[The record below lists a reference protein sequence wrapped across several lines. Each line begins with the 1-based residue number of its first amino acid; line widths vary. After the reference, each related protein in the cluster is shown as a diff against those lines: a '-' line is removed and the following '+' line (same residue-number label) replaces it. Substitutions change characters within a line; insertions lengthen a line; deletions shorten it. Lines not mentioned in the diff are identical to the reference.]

1 MENEGTSYGSF
12 ILTHQDPD
20 SRQALRIVSELKD
33 PHVEQ
38 DEITRLS
45 EFPADPEERYAAILS
60 SIANHA
66 GKQITFLSIP
76 NIPGT
81 IISSGDLHR
90 TFVHNSDG
98 AWKTARAV
106 QRGHAKRS
114 LIPIGMVAE
123 DVGYHTGFQ
132 EKSVGFTQ
140 TQAGREYG
148 DPISKFLLKYAAE
161 NNIAFEKILGST
173 ISKTDS
179 RAPYNRARILEYLA
193 KRKNDSDIRI
203 VDIIDFL
210 ESPANVAPYAL
221 SALQDEGLVLFD
233 SVSPDNSKMK
243 INYSINPDFHDIPH
257 TTHKYNLKPALEA
270 ISSLTQKGVSE
281 FNIDAV
287 HSEMQKKNPNST
299 RNVASNLVL
308 DLARGGYLNRGEF
321 KGGRNLSVVTI
332 LQEGEKLVTEVLEP
346 LRIALTDTPEGKALR
361 DKWRNIPWEEY
372 APKALAIHKES
383 SNKGNSINNSTSL
396 IKINEIILQ
405 NPGIRTTDIMKT
417 LKESGLPH
425 KAINMYINKLIETGK
440 IIREKEPNNIT
451 RWYPA
456 ISS

>member
-1 MENEGTSYGSF
+1 
-12 ILTHQDPD
+12 
-20 SRQALRIVSELKD
+20 
-33 PHVEQ
+33 
-38 DEITRLS
+38 
-45 EFPADPEERYAAILS
+45 
-60 SIANHA
+60 
-66 GKQITFLSIP
+66 
-76 NIPGT
+76 
-81 IISSGDLHR
+81 
-90 TFVHNSDG
+90 
-98 AWKTARAV
+98 
-106 QRGHAKRS
+106 
-114 LIPIGMVAE
+114 
-123 DVGYHTGFQ
+123 
-132 EKSVGFTQ
+132 
-140 TQAGREYG
+140 
-148 DPISKFLLKYAAE
+148 
-161 NNIAFEKILGST
+161 
-173 ISKTDS
+173 
-179 RAPYNRARILEYLA
+179 
-193 KRKNDSDIRI
+193 
-203 VDIIDFL
+203 
-210 ESPANVAPYAL
+210 
-221 SALQDEGLVLFD
+221 
-233 SVSPDNSKMK
+233 
-243 INYSINPDFHDIPH
+243 
-257 TTHKYNLKPALEA
+257 
-270 ISSLTQKGVSE
+270 
-281 FNIDAV
+281 
-287 HSEMQKKNPNST
+287 MQKKNPNST